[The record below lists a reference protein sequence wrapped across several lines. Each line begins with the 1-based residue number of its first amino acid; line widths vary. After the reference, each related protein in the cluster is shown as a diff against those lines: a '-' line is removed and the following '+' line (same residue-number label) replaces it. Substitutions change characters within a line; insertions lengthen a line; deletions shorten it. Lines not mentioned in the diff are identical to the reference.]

1 MVEKLRAAHSV
12 VTKYIEEQGGAVKDW
27 KSHDR
32 NPKNPGHVWYLA
44 EKGTPT
50 IAICPDLAVDVKAQV
65 KIPNVSGS
73 AAVLQDPIKA
83 GSVLQLPGGI
93 LTKALAFV
101 IDLKK
106 NNPSLQVV
114 MGWPS
119 KEGLAEGDLIEG
131 YDVVGCWARRQHW
144 TSPMETLGFWLR

>member
-1 MVEKLRAAHSV
+1 MPTEPKGTLSPVMVKKLQAAHSV

-27 KSHDR
+27 KSADR

-50 IAICPDLAVDVKAQV
+50 IAICPDLAVDVKARV

-119 KEGLAEGDLIEG
+119 PAQQQQSGHSIHERHYKAIKHAHD
-131 YDVVGCWARRQHW
+131 H
-144 TSPMETLGFWLR
+144 